1 MSETATIFEGDLSGI
16 DLPDVL
22 TFISM
27 TRKSGDLHV
36 ERDAEHR
43 TLFWKDGEVVF
54 ANSNSSD
61 HSLGEFLLR
70 NGKITQE
77 QYEKS
82 CEMMEP
88 GVKHG
93 RVLVQLGYLSPKDLW
108 WGVKAQVLEIIF
120 SLFAWNEGRFR
131 FLPSEQELQEKI
143 TLQINTSML
152 IMEGIR
158 RLDESGRI
166 DERIT
171 SDKMVFDKVQG
182 AEINLED
189 LDLGEKEQKIWD
201 QIDGEKTVRDLVRV
215 ASKMTEFEVRQ
226 LLYQML
232 SAHLIDEVE
241 QKQLQPV
248 FLDVEDSPDLLRVIS
263 VYNDMFEHLYGAL
276 LASVG
281 DARTRTIFAAA
292 LSETER
298 DAVWEGVRFGDSG
311 RFDENMLVANIS
323 ELPTNERKKV
333 LDEGLNNLLSMQLFE
348 VSQHLPAERKNEIF
362 EFISNRR
369 NEIEAIRVG

>member
-1 MSETATIFEGDLSGI
+1 MSERATIFEGDLSGI
-16 DLPDVL
+16 DFPDVL

-27 TRKSGDLHV
+27 TRKSGDLYV

-43 TLFWKDGEVVF
+43 TLFWKGGEVVF

-77 QYEKS
+77 QYDKS

-120 SLFAWNEGRFR
+120 SLFTWDTGRFR
-131 FLPSEQELQEKI
+131 FLQSQQELQEKI

-171 SDKMVFDKVQG
+171 SEKMVFEKVQG
-182 AEINLED
+182 AEIHLED
-189 LDLGEKEQKIWD
+189 LDLGEKEQKLWD
-201 QIDGEKTVRDLVRV
+201 QIDGEKNVRDLVRI

-232 SAHLIDEVE
+232 TAHLIDEVE
-241 QKQLQPV
+241 QKHFQPV

-276 LASVG
+276 HDAVG
-281 DARTRTIFAAA
+281 EVRARTVFAAA
-292 LSETER
+292 LGETER
-298 DAVWEGVRFGDSG
+298 DAVWDGVRFGESG

-323 ELPTNERKKV
+323 ELPGSERKVV

>member
-1 MSETATIFEGDLSGI
+1 MTEPATILEGDLSKI
-16 DLPDVL
+16 DFADVL

-27 TRKSGDLHV
+27 TRKSGDLLV
-36 ERDAEHR
+36 ERGEDRR
-43 TLFWKDGEVVF
+43 TLFWKDGEVAF
-54 ANSNSSD
+54 ANSNTSD

-70 NGKITQE
+70 NGKITRE
-77 QYEKS
+77 QYDKS

-93 RVLVQLGYLSPKDLW
+93 RILVQLGYLSPKDLW

-120 SLFAWNEGRFR
+120 SLFAWTEGHFNFR
-131 FLPSEQELQEKI
+131 EPTTVIEEKI
-143 TLQINTSML
+143 TLQMNTSML

-171 SDKMVFDKVQG
+171 SDRMVFYKVPG
-182 AEINLED
+182 AEVHLDDLE
-189 LDLGEKEQKIWD
+189 LGDKEQRIWD
-201 QIDGEKTVRDLVRV
+201 QIDGERTVRDLVRL

-232 SAHLIDEVE
+232 TAHLIEE
-241 QKQLQPV
+241 REERELQPV

-263 VYNDMFEHLYGAL
+263 VYNDMFEYLFGAL
-276 LASVG
+276 LQAVG
-281 DARTRTIFAAA
+281 EERARTVFAGAIGQA
-292 LSETER
+292 EIGS
-298 DAVWEGVRFGDSG
+298 VWQGVAFDESG

-323 ELPTNERKKV
+323 ELPVNERKIV

-348 VSQHLPAERKNEIF
+348 VSQHLPPDRKNETF